1 MCSEVCFASDEDFRF
16 NVPQSGDFS
25 NPIPPFVRN
34 LVLFFGHATSPA
46 MWPKLPDIGMDL
58 ATTALVLVKSRTD
71 ALECS
76 VRLLLLTRAPHYA
89 QQKHPSLRLSSFWVM
104 QEFQAWEAAG
114 QICLRLTDSQIL
126 LPLPKPRAC
135 LQVLKPLSRTAGHII
150 QDGILRVAGDF
161 RRWQTARNKTF
172 DCSSRTPTT
181 SCCMRAHS
189 LRSSGSCE
197 LMRGVLAEMDE
208 FPVLW
213 HCSLGSD
220 PDVRHQLVCVF
231 LTLELRNLIPEHV
244 TRRHPVGQVMCV
256 VTLCTRSA

>member
-58 ATTALVLVKSRTD
+58 ATTALVRVKSRTD

-172 DCSSRTPTT
+172 DCSSSAQSQIERQL
-181 SCCMRAHS
+181 RAHARCLGGDGRIS
-189 LRSSGSCE
+189 SALALQSRLRSGRSSSARMC
-197 LMRGVLAEMDE
+197 L
-208 FPVLW
+208 P
-213 HCSLGSD
+213 
-220 PDVRHQLVCVF
+220 
-231 LTLELRNLIPEHV
+231 
-244 TRRHPVGQVMCV
+244 HP
-256 VTLCTRSA
+256 